1 MTLAEELE
9 RAAGAASAHGPVSA
23 VLAADPAG
31 GGRGYLVA
39 YGEDDARRWLV
50 LDEAGRPADERVRVR
65 EVASLV
71 AMCELPAE
79 LGGAEEAARVPS
91 PESLDAVGTRE
102 LGAAAGTVD
111 AFVAEVEERYAL
123 PLR

>member
-71 AMCELPAE
+71 AMCELAAE
-79 LGGAEEAARVPS
+79 LAGAEDEARVAS
-91 PESLDAVGTRE
+91 PEFLDAVGTRE